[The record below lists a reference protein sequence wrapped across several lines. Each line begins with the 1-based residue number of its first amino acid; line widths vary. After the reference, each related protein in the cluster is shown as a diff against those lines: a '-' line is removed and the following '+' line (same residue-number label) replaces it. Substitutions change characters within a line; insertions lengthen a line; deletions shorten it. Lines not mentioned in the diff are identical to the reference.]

1 MNGKQ
6 TPLES
11 TRADQKNAFL
21 LIIFLG
27 IVSLFGDITYEG
39 ARSVTGPF
47 LSTLG
52 ANAAVV
58 GLVAGLGEFM
68 GYALRL
74 ASGYVADRTG
84 RYWAMVFI
92 GYGLL
97 LTVPMLA
104 LASYWQMAALL
115 IVAERAGKAI
125 RTPARDTILSHSTRQ
140 VGRGWGFAV
149 HEALDQVGAIVGP
162 LIFSTVIYLN
172 LGFRKGFALLI
183 VPALLTLFFLAI
195 TRIKFPSPE
204 KFKAPPETREQPGTA
219 KLPRVFWWYSLFIFV
234 SVAGYA
240 NFLLISYHFKVESII
255 SDAQIPILYAVA
267 MAVDAVVALIIGRV
281 YDRVGLSSLI
291 TVPLLTIPIPMLA
304 FSHSQPAAIASIVLW
319 GAVMGIQET
328 VMRAAIADLTPL
340 KRRGFAYGIFN
351 TVYGGAWLL
360 GSILMGLLYELSIGY
375 ICLFVVAAEAISIP
389 LIIKVKRAALLH
401 EKH

>member
-1 MNGKQ
+1 VTN
-6 TPLES
+6 P
-11 TRADQKNAFL
+11 FL
-21 LIIFLG
+21 FIILLG

-84 RYWAMVFI
+84 RYWAIVFI

-104 LASYWQMAALL
+104 LTSHWQIAAIL
-115 IVAERAGKAI
+115 IIAERAGKAV

-172 LGFRKGFALLI
+172 LGLRMGFAVLI
-183 VPALLTLFFLAI
+183 VPAILTLFFLAV

-204 KFKAPPETREQPGTA
+204 KFEAPSETKEQPGSA
-219 KLPRVFWWYSLFIFV
+219 RLPRVFWLYSLFIFV

-240 NFLLISYHFKVESII
+240 NFQLISYHFKVESII

-281 YDRVGLSSLI
+281 YDRVGIGSLI
-291 TVPLLTIPIPMLA
+291 ATPLLTLPIPMLA
-304 FSHSQPAAIASIVLW
+304 FSHSQPAAVASIVLW

-328 VMRAAIADLTPL
+328 VMRAAIADLTPF

-360 GSILMGLLYELSIGY
+360 GSILMGLLYEIWVGY
-375 ICLFVVAAEAISIP
+375 IFLFVATMEVISIP
-389 LIIKVKRAALLH
+389 LIIRVKRAAKQH
-401 EKH
+401 Q

>member
-1 MNGKQ
+1 MTN
-6 TPLES
+6 P
-11 TRADQKNAFL
+11 FL
-21 LIIFLG
+21 FIILLG

-58 GLVAGLGEFM
+58 GLVAGLGEFV

-84 RYWAMVFI
+84 RYWVLVFI

-97 LTVPMLA
+97 LAVPMLA

-125 RTPARDTILSHSTRQ
+125 RTPARDTILSHSTKQ

-172 LGFRKGFALLI
+172 LGVRRGFAVLI
-183 VPALLTLFFLAI
+183 LPAILALLFLTL

-204 KFKAPPETREQPGTA
+204 KFEAPSAKEQPVSA
-219 KLPRVFWWYSLFIFV
+219 KLPRAFWLYTVFTFA

-240 NFLLISYHFKVESII
+240 NFLLISYHFKLESVV

-267 MAVDAVVALIIGRV
+267 MGVDAVVALIIGRV
-281 YDRVGLSSLI
+281 YDRVGLGSLI
-291 TVPLLTIPIPMLA
+291 AIPLLTLPIPMLA
-304 FSHSQPAAIASIVLW
+304 FSHSQPAAVASIVLW

-328 VMRAAIADLTPL
+328 VMRAAIADLTPP

-375 ICLFVVAAEAISIP
+375 IFLFVITMEAISVP
-389 LIIKVKRAALLH
+389 LIIKVKRAVLLNG
-401 EKH
+401 KH